1 MTRINLHARSLRRVA
16 ISFSLLC
23 AVATLGGC
31 NVMGWMAQGF
41 HGDKAQK
48 TTITAQYLGL
58 DGSTVAVLVSASPQT
73 GYTHPHATTAVTQAV
88 SARLLREVEA
98 IDVIDPRDLEAF
110 RRRNPYWN
118 TLPYTELARLLQ
130 VDRVVHID
138 LSRYETHEPGNAYQ
152 WQGVILANVGVA
164 EAEADNPASFAFFTT
179 VEARYPPNKRVGVV
193 NADEATI
200 QLGMVS
206 AFSMKVANLFRDH
219 EVTDR

>member
-1 MTRINLHARSLRRVA
+1 MTHTRFAYHAIITLT
-16 ISFSLLC
+16 LLG
-23 AVATLGGC
+23 AVTVLGGC
-31 NVMGWMAQGF
+31 NVMGWMAQGV

-48 TTITAQYLGL
+48 TTITAQYRGL

-73 GYTHPHATTAVTQAV
+73 GYSHPHAAGAVTQAV
-88 SARLLREVEA
+88 SARLLREIEG
-98 IDVIDPRDLEAF
+98 IDVIDPHDLELF
-110 RRRNPYWN
+110 RHRNPYWN
-118 TLPYTELARLLQ
+118 TLPNSELARQLK

-164 EAEADNPASFAFFTT
+164 EAESDDPASFAFFTN
-179 VEARYPPNKRVGVV
+179 VEARFPGNKRVGVV

-200 QLGMVS
+200 QLGMVT
-206 AFSMKVANLFRDH
+206 AFSMKVTNLFRDH